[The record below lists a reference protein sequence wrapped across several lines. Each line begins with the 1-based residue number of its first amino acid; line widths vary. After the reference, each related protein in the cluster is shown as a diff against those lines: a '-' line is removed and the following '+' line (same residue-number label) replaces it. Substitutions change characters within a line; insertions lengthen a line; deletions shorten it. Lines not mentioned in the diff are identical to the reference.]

1 MDVTEVSRQAWNAIK
16 LETQPEYDSLMRNYA
31 LELQQRAEGVI
42 TTGEAEEGES
52 YNARF
57 EQKVKELLNGE
68 DHEPKAMAMAAEIPE
83 DVKEELV
90 EEVIEEKPKK
100 KAGSSKKAATK
111 AIEKPKPKIKV
122 VKAATKAPVAKK
134 K

>member
-90 EEVIEEKPKK
+90 EEVVEEKPKK
-100 KAGSSKKAATK
+100 KASKKAATK
-111 AIEKPKPKIKV
+111 VVEKPKPKIKV
-122 VKAATKAPVAKK
+122 VKAAKPVAKK